1 MRYTE
6 KDLKTKYDNF
16 TDYLS
21 SIIELLILSPFRL
34 INEISKKVVYL
45 EQKRI
50 EKMLLVA
57 AMISVLVIALE
68 VVIEFCLNDFSP
80 VSGKFPIAFQAL
92 APVIILLLWGFVKNY
107 DFSLHSKLEEIL
119 AKQSEAEDLVKE
131 DENIV
136 KESKSST
143 ETENTFTGFQEDE
156 DTSQDEKIELDDF
169 DDDSFEEQFGD
180 FGQEGFS
187 PEGPQTVELQPDV
200 ILPDIDTVFENDEDN
215 DIDNYDDLEYDC
227 DGIDPKE
234 FINQEIYNKPEIK
247 SYQNQH
253 QKTVEKLHERDKK
266 PNKGSLFTEEEL
278 QMLQKLCDEAVEN
291 SKYLDDS
298 TIEIALNNQKFDDF
312 SQVDDFMAN
321 DEVDWL
327 QKV

>member
-80 VSGKFPIAFQAL
+80 VSGKFPIASQAL

>member
-68 VVIEFCLNDFSP
+68 VVIGFCLNDFSP

-92 APVIILLLWGFVKNY
+92 ATVIILLLWGFVKNY

-119 AKQSEAEDLVKE
+119 TKQNEAEDLAKE
-131 DENIV
+131 GENTV
-136 KESKSST
+136 KESKSSP
-143 ETENTFTGFQEDE
+143 ETEDTFAGFQEDE

-180 FGQEGFS
+180 FGQEGFNQ
-187 PEGPQTVELQPDV
+187 EEPQTGELQPDV
-200 ILPDIDTVFENDEDN
+200 ILPDIDTVFENDE
-215 DIDNYDDLEYDC
+215 DNYDDLEYDC

>member
-68 VVIEFCLNDFSP
+68 VVIGFCLNDFSP
-80 VSGKFPIAFQAL
+80 VGGKFPIAFQAL

-119 AKQSEAEDLVKE
+119 TKQSEADDLVKE
-131 DENIV
+131 GENTV

-143 ETENTFTGFQEDE
+143 ETENAFAGFQEDE
-156 DTSQDEKIELDDF
+156 DTPQDEKIELDDF

-187 PEGPQTVELQPDV
+187 PEEPQTGKLQPDV
-200 ILPDIDTVFENDEDN
+200 ILPDIDTVFENDE
-215 DIDNYDDLEYDC
+215 DNYDDLEYDC

-298 TIEIALNNQKFDDF
+298 TIETALNNQKFDDF

>member
-68 VVIEFCLNDFSP
+68 VVIGFCLNDFSLM
-80 VSGKFPIAFQAL
+80 SGKFPIVFQAL
-92 APVIILLLWGFVKNY
+92 APIIILLLWGFVKNY

-119 AKQSEAEDLVKE
+119 AKQSEAEDLAK
-131 DENIV
+131 DGENAV
-136 KESKSST
+136 KESKSSP
-143 ETENTFTGFQEDE
+143 ETENTFIGFQEDE
-156 DTSQDEKIELDDF
+156 NTSQDEKIELDDF

-180 FGQEGFS
+180 FGQESFS
-187 PEGPQTVELQPDV
+187 SEKPQTGELQPDV
-200 ILPDIDTVFENDEDN
+200 ILPDIDTVFENDE
-215 DIDNYDDLEYDC
+215 DNYDDLEYDC

>member
-68 VVIEFCLNDFSP
+68 VVIGFCLNDFNP
-80 VSGKFPIAFQAL
+80 VSGKFPIVFQAL

-119 AKQSEAEDLVKE
+119 TKQSEGEDLAKNENVVKE
-131 DENIV
+131 FQ
-136 KESKSST
+136 SSP
-143 ETENTFTGFQEDE
+143 ETENTFTGFQDDE
-156 DTSQDEKIELDDF
+156 NTSSEEKIELDDF

-180 FGQEGFS
+180 FGQEGFNQG
-187 PEGPQTVELQPDV
+187 EPQPGELQPDV
-200 ILPDIDTVFENDEDN
+200 VLPDIDTVFENGE
-215 DIDNYDDLEYDC
+215 DNYDDLEYDC

-291 SKYLDDS
+291 SKYIDDS

>member
-1 MRYTE
+1 
-6 KDLKTKYDNF
+6 
-16 TDYLS
+16 
-21 SIIELLILSPFRL
+21 
-34 INEISKKVVYL
+34 
-45 EQKRI
+45 
-50 EKMLLVA
+50 
-57 AMISVLVIALE
+57 MISVLVIALE
-68 VVIEFCLNDFSP
+68 VVIGFCLNDFSP
-80 VSGKFPIAFQAL
+80 VGGKFPIAFQAL

-119 AKQSEAEDLVKE
+119 TKQSEADDLVKE
-131 DENIV
+131 GENTV

-143 ETENTFTGFQEDE
+143 ETENAFAGFQEDE
-156 DTSQDEKIELDDF
+156 DTPQDEKIELDDF

-187 PEGPQTVELQPDV
+187 PEEPQTGELQPDV
-200 ILPDIDTVFENDEDN
+200 ILPDIDTVFENDE
-215 DIDNYDDLEYDC
+215 DNYDDLEYDC

>member
-68 VVIEFCLNDFSP
+68 VVIGFCLNDFSP
-80 VSGKFPIAFQAL
+80 VGGKFPIAFQAL

-119 AKQSEAEDLVKE
+119 TKQSEAEDLVKE
-131 DENIV
+131 GENTV

-143 ETENTFTGFQEDE
+143 ETENTFAEFQEDE

-180 FGQEGFS
+180 FGQEVFN
-187 PEGPQTVELQPDV
+187 PEEPQTGELQPDV
-200 ILPDIDTVFENDEDN
+200 ILPDIDTVFENDE
-215 DIDNYDDLEYDC
+215 DNYDDLEYDC

>member
-57 AMISVLVIALE
+57 AMISILVIALE
-68 VVIEFCLNDFSP
+68 VVVGFCLNDFSP
-80 VSGKFPIAFQAL
+80 VSGKFPIVFQAL
-92 APVIILLLWGFVKNY
+92 APIIILLLWGFVKNY

-119 AKQSEAEDLVKE
+119 TKQSEAKDLAKNENTVKE
-131 DENIV
+131 FQ
-136 KESKSST
+136 SSS
-143 ETENTFTGFQEDE
+143 ETENTFAGFQEDE
-156 DTSQDEKIELDDF
+156 NTSTEEKVELDDF

-180 FGQEGFS
+180 FGQEGFNQGEAQ
-187 PEGPQTVELQPDV
+187 PGELQPDV
-200 ILPDIDTVFENDEDN
+200 ILPDIDTVFENDEN
-215 DIDNYDDLEYDC
+215 NYDDLEYDC

>member
-68 VVIEFCLNDFSP
+68 VVIGFCLNDLNQ
-80 VSGKFPIAFQAL
+80 VSGKFPIVFQAL

-119 AKQSEAEDLVKE
+119 TKQSEGEDLAKKENEVKE
-131 DENIV
+131 FQ
-136 KESKSST
+136 SSP

-156 DTSQDEKIELDDF
+156 NTSPEEKVELDDF

-180 FGQEGFS
+180 FGQEVFNT
-187 PEGPQTVELQPDV
+187 EEPQPGELQPDV
-200 ILPDIDTVFENDEDN
+200 VLPDIDTVFENDE
-215 DIDNYDDLEYDC
+215 DNYDDLEYDC

>member
-68 VVIEFCLNDFSP
+68 VVIGFCLNDFSP

-119 AKQSEAEDLVKE
+119 TKQSEADDLAKE
-131 DENIV
+131 DENTV

-143 ETENTFTGFQEDE
+143 ETGNTLAGFQEDE

>member
-1 MRYTE
+1 
-6 KDLKTKYDNF
+6 
-16 TDYLS
+16 
-21 SIIELLILSPFRL
+21 
-34 INEISKKVVYL
+34 
-45 EQKRI
+45 
-50 EKMLLVA
+50 MLLVA

-68 VVIEFCLNDFSP
+68 VVIGFCLNDFSP

-92 APVIILLLWGFVKNY
+92 VPVIILLLWGFVKNY

-119 AKQSEAEDLVKE
+119 TKQSEADDLAKE
-131 DENIV
+131 GENTI

-143 ETENTFTGFQEDE
+143 ETENTFAGFQEDE

-180 FGQEGFS
+180 FGQEGFNQ
-187 PEGPQTVELQPDV
+187 EEPQTGELQPDV
-200 ILPDIDTVFENDEDN
+200 ILPDIDTVFENDE
-215 DIDNYDDLEYDC
+215 DNYDDLEYDC

>member
-68 VVIEFCLNDFSP
+68 VVIVFCLNDFSP
-80 VSGKFPIAFQAL
+80 VGGKFPIAFQAL
-92 APVIILLLWGFVKNY
+92 APIIILLLWGFVKNY

-119 AKQSEAEDLVKE
+119 AKQSEAEDLAK
-131 DENIV
+131 DGENAV
-136 KESKSST
+136 KESKSSP
-143 ETENTFTGFQEDE
+143 ETENTFIGFQEDE
-156 DTSQDEKIELDDF
+156 NTSQDEKIELDDF

-180 FGQEGFS
+180 FGQESFS
-187 PEGPQTVELQPDV
+187 SEKPQTVELQPDV
-200 ILPDIDTVFENDEDN
+200 ILPDIDTVFENDE
-215 DIDNYDDLEYDC
+215 DNYDDLEYDC

>member
-119 AKQSEAEDLVKE
+119 TKQSEAEDLVKE

-143 ETENTFTGFQEDE
+143 ETKNTFTGFQEDE

>member
-57 AMISVLVIALE
+57 AMISVLVIVLE

-119 AKQSEAEDLVKE
+119 TKQSEAEDLVKE

-143 ETENTFTGFQEDE
+143 ETKNTFTGFQEDE

>member
-68 VVIEFCLNDFSP
+68 VVIGFCLNDFSP

-92 APVIILLLWGFVKNY
+92 ATVIILLLWGFVKNY

-119 AKQSEAEDLVKE
+119 TKQNEAEDLAKE
-131 DENIV
+131 DENTI

-143 ETENTFTGFQEDE
+143 ETENTFAGFQETE

-180 FGQEGFS
+180 FGQEGFNS
-187 PEGPQTVELQPDV
+187 EESQTGELQPDV
-200 ILPDIDTVFENDEDN
+200 ILPDIDTVFKNDE
-215 DIDNYDDLEYDC
+215 DNYDDLEYDC

>member
-68 VVIEFCLNDFSP
+68 VVIGFCLNDFSP

-92 APVIILLLWGFVKNY
+92 APVIILLLLGFVKNY

-119 AKQSEAEDLVKE
+119 TKQSEVEDLAKENENTVKE
-131 DENIV
+131 F
-136 KESKSST
+136 KSST
-143 ETENTFTGFQEDE
+143 ETENTFAGFQEDE

-187 PEGPQTVELQPDV
+187 PEGAQTRELQPDV
-200 ILPDIDTVFENDEDN
+200 ILPDIDTVFENDE
-215 DIDNYDDLEYDC
+215 DNYDDLEYDC

>member
-1 MRYTE
+1 
-6 KDLKTKYDNF
+6 
-16 TDYLS
+16 
-21 SIIELLILSPFRL
+21 
-34 INEISKKVVYL
+34 
-45 EQKRI
+45 
-50 EKMLLVA
+50 MLLVA

-68 VVIEFCLNDFSP
+68 VVIEFCLNDLSP

-119 AKQSEAEDLVKE
+119 TKQSEAEDLVKE

-187 PEGPQTVELQPDV
+187 PEGPQTEELQPDV
-200 ILPDIDTVFENDEDN
+200 ILPDIDTVFENDEN
-215 DIDNYDDLEYDC
+215 NYDDLEYDC

-291 SKYLDDS
+291 SKYLDNS

>member
-1 MRYTE
+1 
-6 KDLKTKYDNF
+6 
-16 TDYLS
+16 
-21 SIIELLILSPFRL
+21 
-34 INEISKKVVYL
+34 
-45 EQKRI
+45 
-50 EKMLLVA
+50 MLLVA

-68 VVIEFCLNDFSP
+68 VVIGFCLNDFSP

-119 AKQSEAEDLVKE
+119 TKQSEADDLAKE
-131 DENIV
+131 NENTV

-143 ETENTFTGFQEDE
+143 ETENTFAGFQEDE

-180 FGQEGFS
+180 FGQEGFNS
-187 PEGPQTVELQPDV
+187 EESQTGELQPDV
-200 ILPDIDTVFENDEDN
+200 ILPDIDTVFENDE
-215 DIDNYDDLEYDC
+215 DNYDDLEYDC

>member
-1 MRYTE
+1 M
-6 KDLKTKYDNF
+6 
-16 TDYLS
+16 
-21 SIIELLILSPFRL
+21 
-34 INEISKKVVYL
+34 
-45 EQKRI
+45 
-50 EKMLLVA
+50 
-57 AMISVLVIALE
+57 
-68 VVIEFCLNDFSP
+68 
-80 VSGKFPIAFQAL
+80 
-92 APVIILLLWGFVKNY
+92 
-107 DFSLHSKLEEIL
+107 EEIL
-119 AKQSEAEDLVKE
+119 TKQSEAEDLAKDKNAVKE
-131 DENIV
+131 FQ
-136 KESKSST
+136 SSP
-143 ETENTFTGFQEDE
+143 ETENTFIGLQEDE
-156 DTSQDEKIELDDF
+156 NTSTEEKVELDDF

-180 FGQEGFS
+180 FGQEGFNQ
-187 PEGPQTVELQPDV
+187 EEPQPGELQPDV
-200 ILPDIDTVFENDEDN
+200 ILPDIDTVFENGEDS
-215 DIDNYDDLEYDC
+215 YDDLEYDC

-247 SYQNQH
+247 NYQNQH

-291 SKYLDDS
+291 SKYLDDN

>member
-119 AKQSEAEDLVKE
+119 AKQSEAEDLAK
-131 DENIV
+131 DGENAV
-136 KESKSST
+136 KESKSSS
-143 ETENTFTGFQEDE
+143 ETENTFIGFQEDE
-156 DTSQDEKIELDDF
+156 NTSQDEKIELDDF

-187 PEGPQTVELQPDV
+187 PEEPQTGELQTDV
-200 ILPDIDTVFENDEDN
+200 ILPDIDTVFENDE
-215 DIDNYDDLEYDC
+215 DNYDDLEYDC

>member
-68 VVIEFCLNDFSP
+68 VVIGFCLNDFSP

-92 APVIILLLWGFVKNY
+92 ATVIILLLWGFVKNY

-119 AKQSEAEDLVKE
+119 TKQNEAEDLAKE
-131 DENIV
+131 DENTI

-143 ETENTFTGFQEDE
+143 ETENTFAGFQEDE

-180 FGQEGFS
+180 FGQEGFNQ
-187 PEGPQTVELQPDV
+187 EEPQTGELQPDV

-215 DIDNYDDLEYDC
+215 YDDLEYDC

-234 FINQEIYNKPEIK
+234 LINQEIYNKPEIK
-247 SYQNQH
+247 IYQNQH

>member
-68 VVIEFCLNDFSP
+68 VVIGFYLNDFNP

-92 APVIILLLWGFVKNY
+92 APIIILLLWGFVKNY

-119 AKQSEAEDLVKE
+119 TKQSEAEDLTKE
-131 DENIV
+131 DENTV
-136 KESKSST
+136 KESKSSPK
-143 ETENTFTGFQEDE
+143 TENTFTGFQEDE

-187 PEGPQTVELQPDV
+187 PEGSQTGELQPDV
-200 ILPDIDTVFENDEDN
+200 ILPDIDTVFENDEN
-215 DIDNYDDLEYDC
+215 NYDDLEYDC

-266 PNKGSLFTEEEL
+266 PNKGSLFNEEEL

-291 SKYLDDS
+291 SKYFDDS

>member
-68 VVIEFCLNDFSP
+68 VVIGFCLNDFNP
-80 VSGKFPIAFQAL
+80 VSGKFPIVFQAL

-119 AKQSEAEDLVKE
+119 TKQSEAEDLAKE
-131 DENIV
+131 DKNAV
-136 KESKSST
+136 KESQSSP

-156 DTSQDEKIELDDF
+156 NTSPEEKVELDDF

-180 FGQEGFS
+180 FGQEGFN
-187 PEGPQTVELQPDV
+187 PEEPQSGEFQPDV
-200 ILPDIDTVFENDEDN
+200 ILPDIDTVFENGE
-215 DIDNYDDLEYDC
+215 DNYDDLEYDC

-291 SKYLDDS
+291 SKYLDDN

>member
-68 VVIEFCLNDFSP
+68 VVIEFCLNDLSP

-119 AKQSEAEDLVKE
+119 TKQSEAEDLVKE

-156 DTSQDEKIELDDF
+156 DT
-169 DDDSFEEQFGD
+169 
-180 FGQEGFS
+180 
-187 PEGPQTVELQPDV
+187 
-200 ILPDIDTVFENDEDN
+200 
-215 DIDNYDDLEYDC
+215 
-227 DGIDPKE
+227 
-234 FINQEIYNKPEIK
+234 
-247 SYQNQH
+247 
-253 QKTVEKLHERDKK
+253 
-266 PNKGSLFTEEEL
+266 
-278 QMLQKLCDEAVEN
+278 
-291 SKYLDDS
+291 
-298 TIEIALNNQKFDDF
+298 
-312 SQVDDFMAN
+312 
-321 DEVDWL
+321 
-327 QKV
+327 

>member
-57 AMISVLVIALE
+57 VMISVLVIALE

-119 AKQSEAEDLVKE
+119 TKQSEAEDLVKE

-187 PEGPQTVELQPDV
+187 SEKPQTGELQPDV
-200 ILPDIDTVFENDEDN
+200 ILPDIDTVFENDE
-215 DIDNYDDLEYDC
+215 DNYDDLEYDC

-291 SKYLDDS
+291 SKYLDNS

>member
-1 MRYTE
+1 
-6 KDLKTKYDNF
+6 
-16 TDYLS
+16 
-21 SIIELLILSPFRL
+21 
-34 INEISKKVVYL
+34 
-45 EQKRI
+45 
-50 EKMLLVA
+50 MLLVA

-68 VVIEFCLNDFSP
+68 VVIGFCLNDFNP
-80 VSGKFPIAFQAL
+80 VSGKFPIVFQAL

-119 AKQSEAEDLVKE
+119 TKQSEAEDLAKE
-131 DENIV
+131 DKNAV
-136 KESKSST
+136 KESQSSP

-156 DTSQDEKIELDDF
+156 NTSPEEKVELDDF

-180 FGQEGFS
+180 FGQEGFN
-187 PEGPQTVELQPDV
+187 PEEPQSGEFQPDV
-200 ILPDIDTVFENDEDN
+200 ILPDIDTVFENGE
-215 DIDNYDDLEYDC
+215 DNYDDLEYDC

-291 SKYLDDS
+291 SKYLDDN

>member
-68 VVIEFCLNDFSP
+68 VVIGFCLNDFNP
-80 VSGKFPIAFQAL
+80 VSGKFPIVFQAL
-92 APVIILLLWGFVKNY
+92 APVIILLLCVFVKNY

-119 AKQSEAEDLVKE
+119 TKQSEAEDLAKDKNTVKE
-131 DENIV
+131 FQ
-136 KESKSST
+136 SSP

-156 DTSQDEKIELDDF
+156 NTSTEEKVELDDF

-180 FGQEGFS
+180 FGQEGFN
-187 PEGPQTVELQPDV
+187 PEEPQSGELQPDV
-200 ILPDIDTVFENDEDN
+200 ILPDIDTVFEDGE
-215 DIDNYDDLEYDC
+215 DNYDDLEYDC

>member
-57 AMISVLVIALE
+57 AMISVLIIALE

-119 AKQSEAEDLVKE
+119 TKQSEAEDLVKE

-143 ETENTFTGFQEDE
+143 ETKNTFTGFQEDE

-187 PEGPQTVELQPDV
+187 PEGAQTVELQPDV

-215 DIDNYDDLEYDC
+215 DIDKYDDLEYDC

>member
-1 MRYTE
+1 MSYNAKNGGMWVIIEIIKVIIKVVTFTIFCLLSSYVLLFGKEKTGIKIDWSDGNTMRYTE

-68 VVIEFCLNDFSP
+68 VVIGFCLNDFNP

-92 APVIILLLWGFVKNY
+92 APIIILLLWGFVKNY

-119 AKQSEAEDLVKE
+119 TKQSEAEDLTKE
-131 DENIV
+131 DENTV
-136 KESKSST
+136 KESKSSPK
-143 ETENTFTGFQEDE
+143 TENTFTGFQEDE

-169 DDDSFEEQFGD
+169 DDDSFEE
-180 FGQEGFS
+180 
-187 PEGPQTVELQPDV
+187 
-200 ILPDIDTVFENDEDN
+200 
-215 DIDNYDDLEYDC
+215 
-227 DGIDPKE
+227 
-234 FINQEIYNKPEIK
+234 
-247 SYQNQH
+247 
-253 QKTVEKLHERDKK
+253 
-266 PNKGSLFTEEEL
+266 
-278 QMLQKLCDEAVEN
+278 
-291 SKYLDDS
+291 
-298 TIEIALNNQKFDDF
+298 
-312 SQVDDFMAN
+312 
-321 DEVDWL
+321 
-327 QKV
+327 

>member
-68 VVIEFCLNDFSP
+68 VVIGFCLNDFSL

-92 APVIILLLWGFVKNY
+92 APLIILLLWGFVKNY

-119 AKQSEAEDLVKE
+119 AKQSEAEDLAK
-131 DENIV
+131 DGENAV
-136 KESKSST
+136 KESKSSP
-143 ETENTFTGFQEDE
+143 ETENTFIGFQEDE
-156 DTSQDEKIELDDF
+156 NTSQDEKIELDDF

-187 PEGPQTVELQPDV
+187 PEEPQTGELQPDV
-200 ILPDIDTVFENDEDN
+200 ILPDIDTVFENDE
-215 DIDNYDDLEYDC
+215 DNYDDLEYDC

-298 TIEIALNNQKFDDF
+298 IIEIALNNQKFDDF

>member
-68 VVIEFCLNDFSP
+68 VVIGFCLNDFNP
-80 VSGKFPIAFQAL
+80 VSGKFPIVFQAL

-119 AKQSEAEDLVKE
+119 TKQSEGEDLVK
-131 DENIV
+131 DENAV
-136 KESKSST
+136 KEFQSSP

-156 DTSQDEKIELDDF
+156 NTSPEEKVELDDF

-180 FGQEGFS
+180 FGQEGFNQG
-187 PEGPQTVELQPDV
+187 EPQLGELQPDV
-200 ILPDIDTVFENDEDN
+200 VLPDIDTVFENGEDS
-215 DIDNYDDLEYDC
+215 YDDLEYDC

>member
-119 AKQSEAEDLVKE
+119 AKQSEAEDLAK
-131 DENIV
+131 DGENAV
-136 KESKSST
+136 KESKSSS
-143 ETENTFTGFQEDE
+143 ETENTFIGFQEDE
-156 DTSQDEKIELDDF
+156 NTSQDEKIELDDF

-187 PEGPQTVELQPDV
+187 PEEPQTGELQPDV
-200 ILPDIDTVFENDEDN
+200 ILPDIDTVFENDE
-215 DIDNYDDLEYDC
+215 DNYDDLEYDC

>member
-119 AKQSEAEDLVKE
+119 TKQSEAEDLVKE

-143 ETENTFTGFQEDE
+143 ETKNTFTGFQEDE

-215 DIDNYDDLEYDC
+215 DIDKYDDLEYDC

>member
-57 AMISVLVIALE
+57 AMISVLIIALE
-68 VVIEFCLNDFSP
+68 VVIGFCFNDFNP

-92 APVIILLLWGFVKNY
+92 ATVIILLLWGFVKNY

-119 AKQSEAEDLVKE
+119 TKQNEAEDLAKE
-131 DENIV
+131 DENTV

-156 DTSQDEKIELDDF
+156 NTSQDEKIELDDF

-180 FGQEGFS
+180 FGQEGFNS
-187 PEGPQTVELQPDV
+187 EESQTGELQPDV
-200 ILPDIDTVFENDEDN
+200 ILPDIDTVFENDE
-215 DIDNYDDLEYDC
+215 DNYDDLEYDC

-247 SYQNQH
+247 GYQNQH

>member
-57 AMISVLVIALE
+57 AMISVLIIALE
-68 VVIEFCLNDFSP
+68 VVIGFCFNDFSP

-119 AKQSEAEDLVKE
+119 TKQSEADDLAKE
-131 DENIV
+131 GENTV

-156 DTSQDEKIELDDF
+156 NTSQDEKIELDDF

-187 PEGPQTVELQPDV
+187 PEEPQTGELQPDV
-200 ILPDIDTVFENDEDN
+200 ILPDIDTVFENNEDSDE
-215 DIDNYDDLEYDC
+215 DNYDDLEYDC

>member
-68 VVIEFCLNDFSP
+68 VVIGFCLNDFNP
-80 VSGKFPIAFQAL
+80 VSGKFPIVFQAL

-119 AKQSEAEDLVKE
+119 TKQSEGEDLAKKENEVKE
-131 DENIV
+131 FQ
-136 KESKSST
+136 SSP

-156 DTSQDEKIELDDF
+156 NTSPEEKVELDDF

-180 FGQEGFS
+180 FGQEVFNT
-187 PEGPQTVELQPDV
+187 EEPQPGELQPDV
-200 ILPDIDTVFENDEDN
+200 VLPDIDTVFENDE
-215 DIDNYDDLEYDC
+215 DNYDDLEYDC

>member
-68 VVIEFCLNDFSP
+68 VVIGFCLNDFSP

-92 APVIILLLWGFVKNY
+92 ATVIILLLWGFVKNY

-119 AKQSEAEDLVKE
+119 TKQNEAEDLAKE
-131 DENIV
+131 DENTI

-143 ETENTFTGFQEDE
+143 ETENTFAGFQEDE

-180 FGQEGFS
+180 FGQEDFNQ
-187 PEGPQTVELQPDV
+187 EEPQTGELQPDV
-200 ILPDIDTVFENDEDN
+200 ILPDIDTVFENDE
-215 DIDNYDDLEYDC
+215 DNYDDLEYDC

>member
-68 VVIEFCLNDFSP
+68 VVIGFCLNDFNP

-92 APVIILLLWGFVKNY
+92 APIIILLLWGFVKNY

-119 AKQSEAEDLVKE
+119 TKQSEAEDLTKE
-131 DENIV
+131 DENTV
-136 KESKSST
+136 KESKSSPK
-143 ETENTFTGFQEDE
+143 TENTFTGFQEDE

-187 PEGPQTVELQPDV
+187 PEGSQTGELQPDV
-200 ILPDIDTVFENDEDN
+200 ILPDIDTV
-215 DIDNYDDLEYDC
+215 
-227 DGIDPKE
+227 
-234 FINQEIYNKPEIK
+234 
-247 SYQNQH
+247 
-253 QKTVEKLHERDKK
+253 
-266 PNKGSLFTEEEL
+266 
-278 QMLQKLCDEAVEN
+278 
-291 SKYLDDS
+291 
-298 TIEIALNNQKFDDF
+298 
-312 SQVDDFMAN
+312 
-321 DEVDWL
+321 
-327 QKV
+327 